1 MRDDPLPRSV
11 QPGRRAPRFEPAP
24 IRGPRAPI
32 IAAVSVP
39 AFAALRQRDFTLLI
53 LAGPLILTTAVLAQ
67 EVALGYALYQRTHD
81 PLALG
86 FIGLAEAVP
95 YLAVALYGGAIAD
108 RMPRKRIVLAAI
120 ATIFLGS
127 LTLAAIMYRADRM
140 PTATLLLLVYATIAL
155 VGLARGF
162 FGPALSALRASL
174 VDPAL
179 YANASAWSSTFW
191 QTGAVL
197 GPLVAGF
204 LYAPVGLT
212 GTLAVVVAMVAVALV
227 LIGCVRAPPFV
238 PVDRAEPI
246 LVAIR
251 AGLRFVFGNRLL
263 VYSISLDLV
272 AVLFGGV
279 VAILPAFAQD
289 VLNAGPTALG
299 WLRASPSLGAVATLL
314 LLSRFSPIGRLWR
327 NLLVAVAGFGV
338 ATLVF
343 AVSRNL
349 FLSCAMLFLTGAFD
363 SVSVVIRQYLL
374 NAVPPDH
381 LRGRVVAVNGLFVTC
396 SNEIGA
402 FESGAA
408 ARVLGLRAS
417 MVAGALV
424 TLGAV
429 AWLSLTARDLLR
441 AEAHGGD
448 RA

>member
-1 MRDDPLPRSV
+1 
-11 QPGRRAPRFEPAP
+11 
-24 IRGPRAPI
+24 
-32 IAAVSVP
+32 VSSP

-53 LAGPLILTTAVLAQ
+53 IAGPLILTTAVLAQ

-108 RMPRKRIVLAAI
+108 RLPRKRIVLTAI
-120 ATIFLGS
+120 ATILLGS
-127 LTLAAIMYRADRM
+127 LVLLTVMRRADAM
-140 PTATLLLLVYATIAL
+140 PTPALLVAVYATIAL

-162 FGPALSALRASL
+162 FGPALAALRASL
-174 VDPAL
+174 TAPAL

-212 GTLAVVVAMVAVALV
+212 GTLAAVVAMVATSLAL
-227 LIGCVRAPPFV
+227 LGAVRAPVHVAPK
-238 PVDRAEPI
+238 AGEPI
-246 LVAIR
+246 LDAIR
-251 AGLRFVFGNRLL
+251 EGLRFVFGNRLL

-289 VLNAGPTALG
+289 VLAAGPTALG
-299 WLRASPSLGAVATLL
+299 WLRASPSIGAVATLL

-327 NLLVAVAGFGV
+327 NLLLAVAGFGL

-343 AVSRNL
+343 AFSQNL
-349 FLSCAMLFLTGAFD
+349 LLSCAMLFLTGAFD

-374 NAVPPDH
+374 NSVPPDH

-408 ARVLGLRAS
+408 ARVLGLQRS

-424 TLGAV
+424 TLGVV
-429 AWLSLTARDLLR
+429 AWLATRARDLYSR
-441 AEAHGGD
+441 DADHA
-448 RA
+448 